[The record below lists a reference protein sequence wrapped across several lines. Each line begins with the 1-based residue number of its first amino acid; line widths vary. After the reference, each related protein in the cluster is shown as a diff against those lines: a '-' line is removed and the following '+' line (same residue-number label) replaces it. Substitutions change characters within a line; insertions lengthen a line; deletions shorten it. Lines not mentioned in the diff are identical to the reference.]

1 MDNPTLEKLICDP
14 SFVEYCLDRES
25 ENVTY
30 WKTWIEENPQY
41 EDLAIASKA
50 LVLQLQAMPSEDE
63 VAMARRRLYQAID
76 EVKVNRKILFRKWF
90 PYAAACVLLLGL
102 SIFLFQQSPDMLQ
115 SPSPKVAV
123 VKQYVPAG
131 KYMNVQLT
139 DGTKVRLGPTSTLDY
154 PQQFAASERKV
165 RLKGEAFFDVAHRKD
180 QPFTIETGEFQVK
193 VLGTSFNIHAFEE
206 DKVAKIALF
215 TGKVEIFNNSMR
227 LIILPGQAFV
237 YDKVLDKYTVESF
250 DQGQERETMNG
261 VLHFNHATYSDIGQQ
276 LARKYGISFQADADV
291 DLDFSGT
298 IAHENLDQV
307 LDKLTLT
314 TSYRFFLESN
324 TLIAHKK

>member
-1 MDNPTLEKLICDP
+1 
-14 SFVEYCLDRES
+14 
-25 ENVTY
+25 
-30 WKTWIEENPQY
+30 
-41 EDLAIASKA
+41 
-50 LVLQLQAMPSEDE
+50 
-63 VAMARRRLYQAID
+63 
-76 EVKVNRKILFRKWF
+76 
-90 PYAAACVLLLGL
+90 
-102 SIFLFQQSPDMLQ
+102 
-115 SPSPKVAV
+115 
-123 VKQYVPAG
+123 
-131 KYMNVQLT
+131 
-139 DGTKVRLGPTSTLDY
+139 
-154 PQQFAASERKV
+154 
-165 RLKGEAFFDVAHRKD
+165 
-180 QPFTIETGEFQVK
+180 
-193 VLGTSFNIHAFEE
+193 
-206 DKVAKIALF
+206 
-215 TGKVEIFNNSMR
+215 MR